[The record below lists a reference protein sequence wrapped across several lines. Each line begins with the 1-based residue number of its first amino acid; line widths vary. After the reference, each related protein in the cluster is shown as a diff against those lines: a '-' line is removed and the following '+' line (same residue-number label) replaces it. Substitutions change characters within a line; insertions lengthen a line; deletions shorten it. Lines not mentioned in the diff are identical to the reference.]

1 MTVKSS
7 EDFGSAGYEAIWP
20 GIGGRC
26 YAARPRTIK
35 EPLKEGQVGGEE
47 TTGNFIFDGLQLNR
61 RGLFRLDEAGRPA
74 PVAIGSRALDLLL
87 VLATH
92 WGAVV
97 SKDDLMKAVWP
108 GIAVEE
114 SNLTKQISALRRALD
129 RTPGSGSCIQTV
141 PGRGYRFVAT
151 VTEIDQARLTTPPL
165 PPAGRPSI
173 AVLPFQ
179 NLSGDPEQ
187 DYFAAGITEE
197 ITTAIARFPRL
208 LVCARISSYASKSG
222 PVMAAAAGPLAT
234 VALRI
239 WGDRFDGTLDDIF
252 ALQDRAAAAV
262 ACAIEPRLRLAE
274 IERISRNRVEDLD
287 CYGLNLRAAAMM
299 SKRTKQGF
307 AAAIALLHRALNLD
321 PTNGPAMARTG
332 YLRLMQATRHWIP
345 RVGAE
350 VEEGIEV
357 ARRAIVESN
366 GDPEVLTD
374 AGQTLA
380 FFLGDTEAALS
391 AFERAIGLNPNYA
404 HAFGQRAMIFAWL
417 DRPEDAIR
425 AAQKAIGLSPY
436 AGDVFVCWLA
446 LAIAHLTA
454 GRWEDAMRAADHAL
468 RENAGTPALRLKL
481 SLCGHLGWRDEAK
494 ACIARLREVH
504 SEPTIAS
511 IRRDL
516 GKGMSAEVV
525 ARLIEGLH
533 NTGLPAQ

>member
-1 MTVKSS
+1 M
-7 EDFGSAGYEAIWP
+7 D
-20 GIGGRC
+20 
-26 YAARPRTIK
+26 
-35 EPLKEGQVGGEE
+35 GEE
-47 TTGNFIFDGLQLNR
+47 STGNLIFDGLQLNR
-61 RGLFRLDEAGRPA
+61 RGLFRLDEAGRLA

-92 WGAVV
+92 RGEVV
-97 SKDDLMKAVWP
+97 SKDDLIRAVWP

-114 SNLTKQISALRRALD
+114 SNLTQQVSALRRAVD
-129 RTPGSGSCIQTV
+129 RSPGSGSCIQTV

-151 VTEIDQARLTTPPL
+151 VTEIDQARLTAPAL

-179 NLSGDPEQ
+179 NLSGDSEQ
-187 DYFAAGITEE
+187 DYFATGITEE
-197 ITTAIARFPRL
+197 ITTAIARFPWL
-208 LVCARISSYASKSG
+208 LVRARTSSYVSKTG
-222 PVMAAAAGPLAT
+222 PVMARAANPVVGVRYVLQGSVKNDGKRLRITCELSDAT
-234 VALRI
+234 LALRI

-252 ALQDRAAAAV
+252 ALQDRAASAV

-274 IERISRNRVEDLD
+274 LERISRNRLEDLD
-287 CYGLNLRAAAMM
+287 CYGLNLRAAALM

-307 AAAIALLHRALNLD
+307 AEATALLHRALNRD
-321 PTNGPAMARTG
+321 PTYGPAMARTG
-332 YLRLMQATRHWIP
+332 YLRLMQATRQWIP
-345 RVGAE
+345 RAGVE

-357 ARRAIVESN
+357 ARQAIAQSN

-380 FFLGDTEAALS
+380 FFLGDTETALS
-391 AFERAIGLNPNYA
+391 AFERAIDLNPNYA
-404 HAFGQRAMIFAWL
+404 HAFGQQAMILAWL
-417 DRPEDAIR
+417 NRPEDAIR
-425 AAQKAIGLSPY
+425 AAHKAIDLSPY
-436 AGDVFVCWLA
+436 AGDIFVCWLA
-446 LAIAHLTA
+446 LAMAYLAA
-454 GRWEDAMRAADHAL
+454 GRFDEALRSADHAL

-511 IRRDL
+511 IRRGL

-525 ARLIEGLH
+525 ASLIEGLH
-533 NTGLPAQ
+533 NAGLPAQ